1 MRHFP
6 GAPHG
11 ARIIGIGLAQVKTGF
26 GLNHCFLKAILHR
39 PESRVGAV
47 SALILASTSVYRREL
62 LARLG
67 LPFEVL
73 APGVPEAHVP
83 GESPA
88 DRALRLAL
96 EKAGAVGRAHPEA
109 VVIGADQ
116 VAACAGQLLEKPGD
130 ATRCREQLATLSG
143 RTALFYT
150 ACAVRGSSGT
160 LHLEHLDTTTVV
172 FRKLSA
178 GEIERYVARER
189 PFDCAGGFR
198 AEALGI
204 SLFECIE
211 SRDPTALIGLPL
223 IWLAAALRDAGFL
236 LP

>member
-1 MRHFP
+1 
-6 GAPHG
+6 
-11 ARIIGIGLAQVKTGF
+11 LA
-26 GLNHCFLKAILHR
+26 
-39 PESRVGAV
+39 
-47 SALILASTSVYRREL
+47 ALILASTSVYRCEL

-73 APGVPEAHVP
+73 APGVNEAHLA
-83 GESPA
+83 GESAA

-96 EKAGAVGRAHPEA
+96 EKADAVARLHPRAI
-109 VVIGADQ
+109 VVGADQ
-116 VAACAGQLLEKPGD
+116 VAACAEQLLDKPGD
-130 ATRCREQLATLSG
+130 AARSRAQLGALSG

-150 ACAVRGSSGT
+150 ACAVLGGSGDV
-160 LHLEHLDTTTVV
+160 HLAHVDTTAVV
-172 FRKLSA
+172 FRELSA
-178 GEIERYVARER
+178 AEIDRYVERER

-223 IWLAAALRDAGFL
+223 IWLAAALRGVGFL

>member
-1 MRHFP
+1 V
-6 GAPHG
+6 AP
-11 ARIIGIGLAQVKTGF
+11 
-26 GLNHCFLKAILHR
+26 
-39 PESRVGAV
+39 
-47 SALILASTSVYRREL
+47 LILASTSVYRREL
-62 LARLG
+62 LARFG
-67 LPFEVL
+67 LPFETL
-73 APGVPEAHVP
+73 APGVNEAHLA

-96 EKAGAVGRAHPEA
+96 EKAGAVARTHPQS
-109 VVIGADQ
+109 VVVGADQ
-116 VAACAGQLLEKPGD
+116 VAACGDQLLDKPGD
-130 ATRCREQLATLSG
+130 AVRCRAQLASLSG

-150 ACAVRGSSGT
+150 ACAVLGRDGAV
-160 LHLEHLDTTTVV
+160 HCAHVDTTSVV
-172 FRKLSA
+172 FRALTG

-211 SRDPTALIGLPL
+211 SQDPTALIGLPL
-223 IWLAAALRDAGFL
+223 IWLAGALRGAGFL

>member
-1 MRHFP
+1 M
-6 GAPHG
+6 
-11 ARIIGIGLAQVKTGF
+11 
-26 GLNHCFLKAILHR
+26 FLEGDSVSPRKC
-39 PESRVGAV
+39 VDAV
-47 SALILASTSVYRREL
+47 SALILASTSAYRREL

-67 LPFEVL
+67 VPFEAL
-73 APGVPEAHVP
+73 PPGVHEAYLP

-96 EKAGAVGRAHPEA
+96 EKADAVARAHPRA

-116 VAACAGQLLEKPGD
+116 VAACAGEVLDKPGG
-130 ATRCREQLATLSG
+130 AARCREQLATLSG

-150 ACAVRGSSGT
+150 ACAVRGSGGT
-160 LHLEHLDTTTVV
+160 VHLAHVDTTTVV
-172 FRKLSA
+172 FRALSA
-178 GEIERYVARER
+178 EEIERYVARER

-223 IWLAAALRDAGFL
+223 IWLASALRVAGFQ